1 MIDTSV
7 ITAPV
12 TIPDFS
18 DIKSQT
24 PLILKAEQIIIQNV
38 EQQASALGLLK
49 DIRATIKKAKEKF
62 KAIKDPMN
70 AAKNAVLALEH
81 EIIDPWEAAE
91 TKLSTANSN
100 FILAE
105 KRRAEEEARE
115 AQRKL
120 QEERER
126 KAMEE
131 AEFEAAMGSE
141 SDAERIIEEAI
152 AEPAP
157 VVTVA
162 PQIAKVTGISSRV
175 SYSAKVTDFKKFVE
189 YCLTRPELLETYL
202 SANMPILN
210 QTAKTRKKEFDIP
223 GCELVE
229 KYV

>member
-1 MIDTSV
+1 MTDLSI

-18 DIKSQT
+18 DIKSQE
-24 PLILKAEQIIIQNV
+24 PLMLSAKDIVIRNI
-38 EQQASALGLLK
+38 EQQASALELLK
-49 DIRATIKKAKEKF
+49 EIRATIKSAKDKF
-62 KAIKDPMN
+62 KSIKDPMN
-70 AAKNAVLALEH
+70 AMKNAVLAFEH

-91 TKLSTANSN
+91 KKLSTANSD

-115 AQRKL
+115 AQRKIREE
-120 QEERER
+120 QER
-126 KAMEE
+126 AALEE
-131 AEFEAAMGSE
+131 AQFEAAIGSE
-141 SDAERIIEEAI
+141 DEAERILEAAI
-152 AEPAP
+152 SRPAP
-157 VVTVA
+157 EVSVA
-162 PQIAKVTGISSRV
+162 PQIARVAGISSRV
-175 SYSAKVTDFKKFVE
+175 SYSAKVVNFKAFVE

-210 QTAKTRKKEFDIP
+210 QSAKTRKKDFDIP